1 MIEYLKAW
9 YHRNFSN
16 PQAVILVLMIV
27 LGAITV
33 LFWGD
38 ILAPVL
44 ASLVIA
50 YALEGIVRRVTNIGV
65 PRLISVIFTVFVF
78 VTTLFIV
85 VLGLVPLAAR
95 QITSFVRDF
104 PYILEKLQQK
114 IMALPDKYPLISDE
128 QVTEVITRIN
138 NELVVYGQKLV
149 SYSLASA
156 GNLFT
161 VMVYL
166 IVIPLLVF
174 FMLKD
179 KDAILAWFTR
189 FLPKEHGLAYKVW
202 KDVDIKM
209 GNYIRGKLLEIV
221 IVGTAAYIPLGLM
234 GLNYAATLSIFIGLS
249 VIIPYVGAIAVTI
262 PVALIAWFQW
272 GPSEEFLYAMIAY
285 LVVQAL
291 DANVLVPLL
300 FSEVVNMHPVAI
312 IVSVLVFGGLWG
324 VWGVFFAI
332 PLATLVQAVIN
343 AWPRGQ
349 QELLTGSSDPEQP
362 GSLRKGFPVHRK
374 PEPGCLLFTPCGVSG
389 NGVYD
394 AA

>member
-1 MIEYLKAW
+1 MIEYVKDW
-9 YHRNFSN
+9 YKRNLSN

-27 LGAITV
+27 FGTFIV
-33 LFWGD
+33 LYWGD

-50 YALEGIVRRVTNIGV
+50 YALEGIVKRVTNLGV
-65 PRLISVIFTVFVF
+65 PRIISVVITVFVF
-78 VTTLFIV
+78 VATLLIV
-85 VLGLVPLAAR
+85 LLGLVPLVTR

-114 IMALPDKYPLISDE
+114 IMALPERYPLISEE

-138 NELVVYGQKLV
+138 NELVIAGQKIV
-149 SYSLASA
+149 SFSLASA

-179 KDAILAWFTR
+179 KDKILAWFTR
-189 FLPKEHGLAYKVW
+189 FLPQEHGLAYKVW

-209 GNYIRGKLLEIV
+209 GNYIRGKLLEIL
-221 IVGTAAYIPLGLM
+221 IVGIAAYIPLALM

-272 GPSEEFLYAMIAY
+272 GPSDQFLYVMIAY

-343 AWPRGQ
+343 AWPR
-349 QELLTGSSDPEQP
+349 
-362 GSLRKGFPVHRK
+362 RA
-374 PEPGCLLFTPCGVSG
+374 GVP
-389 NGVYD
+389 
-394 AA
+394 AADG

>member
-9 YHRNFSN
+9 YQRNFSN

-27 LGAITV
+27 FGTIIV
-33 LFWGD
+33 LYWGN

-50 YALEGIVRRVTNIGV
+50 YALEGIVRRIANMGV
-65 PRLISVIFTVFVF
+65 PRILSVVFTVFVF
-78 VTTLFIV
+78 VTTLLIIL
-85 VLGLVPLAAR
+85 LGLVPLALR
-95 QITSFVRDF
+95 QITQFIRDF
-104 PYILEKLQQK
+104 PYILDKLQQK
-114 IMALPDKYPLISDE
+114 IMALPERYPLISDM
-128 QVTEVITRIN
+128 QVNEVITSIN
-138 NELVVYGQKLV
+138 NELVVVGQKAV

-161 VMVYL
+161 MMVYL

-179 KDAILAWFTR
+179 KEKIINWFTR
-189 FLPKEHGLAYKVW
+189 FLPKDHGLAYTVW
-202 KDVDIKM
+202 KDVDVKM
-209 GNYIRGKLLEIV
+209 GNYIRGKLLEIL
-221 IVGTAAYIPLGLM
+221 IVGIAAYIPLGLM

-272 GPSEEFLYAMIAY
+272 GPGDQFLYVMIAY

-312 IVSVLVFGGLWG
+312 IISVLVFGGLWG

-343 AWPRGQ
+343 AWPKGEK
-349 QELLTGSSDPEQP
+349 ELGAS
-362 GSLRKGFPVHRK
+362 
-374 PEPGCLLFTPCGVSG
+374 
-389 NGVYD
+389 N
-394 AA
+394 

>member
-9 YHRNFSN
+9 YERNFSN

-27 LGAITV
+27 LGSITV
-33 LFWGD
+33 LYWGD

-44 ASLVIA
+44 ASMVIA
-50 YALEGIVRRVTNIGV
+50 YALEGVVTRI
-65 PRLISVIFTVFVF
+65 I
-78 VTTLFIV
+78 
-85 VLGLVPLAAR
+85 
-95 QITSFVRDF
+95 D
-104 PYILEKLQQK
+104 KMQQK
-114 IMALPDKYPLISDE
+114 IMALPEKYPLISDV
-128 QVTEVITRIN
+128 QVNEVITAIN
-138 NELVVYGQKLV
+138 NELVAFGQKAV

-156 GNLFT
+156 GNVFT
-161 VMVYL
+161 IMVYL

-179 KDAILAWFTR
+179 KDTIIGWFGR

-209 GNYIRGKLLEIV
+209 GNYIRGKLLEIL

-272 GPSEEFLYAMIAY
+272 GPSDDLLYVMLAY

-343 AWPRGQ
+343 SWPREKQ
-349 QELLTGSSDPEQP
+349 
-362 GSLRKGFPVHRK
+362 
-374 PEPGCLLFTPCGVSG
+374 EPGTSS
-389 NGVYD
+389 
-394 AA
+394 

>member
-1 MIEYLKAW
+1 MIEFLKAW
-9 YHRNFSN
+9 YDRNLSN
-16 PQAVILVLMIV
+16 PQAVILVLMIL
-27 LGAITV
+27 LGTITV
-33 LFWGD
+33 LYWGD

-44 ASLVIA
+44 ASMVIA
-50 YALEGIVRRVTNIGV
+50 YALEGIVRRLNNVGT
-65 PRLISVIFTVFVF
+65 PRILAVIFTVFVF
-78 VTTLFIV
+78 VTSLLIIL
-85 VLGLVPLAAR
+85 LGLVPLVAR
-95 QITSFVRDF
+95 QLTSFVRDF
-104 PYILEKLQQK
+104 PYILDKIQQR
-114 IMALPDKYPLISDE
+114 IIALPERYPLISDM
-128 QVTEVITRIN
+128 QVNEVITTIN
-138 NELVVYGQKLV
+138 NELVAFGQKAV

-161 VMVYL
+161 MMVYL

-179 KDAILAWFTR
+179 KDKIINWLTR

-209 GNYIRGKLLEIV
+209 GNYIRGKLLEIML
-221 IVGTAAYIPLGLM
+221 VGVAAYIPFELM
-234 GLNYAATLSIFIGLS
+234 GLNYAATLSLFIGLS

-272 GPSEEFLYAMIAY
+272 GPGDSFLYVMIIY
-285 LVVQAL
+285 LVIQAL

-312 IVSVLVFGGLWG
+312 IISVLVFGGLWG

-343 AWPRGQ
+343 AWPKGEAVAGGQ
-349 QELLTGSSDPEQP
+349 
-362 GSLRKGFPVHRK
+362 
-374 PEPGCLLFTPCGVSG
+374 
-389 NGVYD
+389 
-394 AA
+394 

>member
-9 YHRNFSN
+9 YERNFSN

-27 LGAITV
+27 LGSITV
-33 LFWGD
+33 LYWGD

-44 ASLVIA
+44 ASMVIA
-50 YALEGIVRRVTNIGV
+50 YALEGVVTRI
-65 PRLISVIFTVFVF
+65 I
-78 VTTLFIV
+78 
-85 VLGLVPLAAR
+85 
-95 QITSFVRDF
+95 D
-104 PYILEKLQQK
+104 KMQQK
-114 IMALPDKYPLISDE
+114 IMALPEKYPLISDV
-128 QVTEVITRIN
+128 QVNEVITAIN
-138 NELVVYGQKLV
+138 NELVAFGQKAV

-156 GNLFT
+156 GNVFT
-161 VMVYL
+161 IMVYL

-179 KDAILAWFTR
+179 KDTIIGWFGR

-209 GNYIRGKLLEIV
+209 GNYIRGKLLEIL

-272 GPSEEFLYAMIAY
+272 GPSDDLLYVMLAY

-332 PLATLVQAVIN
+332 PLATLVQAVLHVDELGALGDHHEGLVLELFQVLGPGRN
-343 AWPRGQ
+343 GAERDQRKNQ
-349 QELLTGSSDPEQP
+349 QHTGEMT
-362 GSLRKGFPVHRK
+362 
-374 PEPGCLLFTPCGVSG
+374 C
-389 NGVYD
+389 
-394 AA
+394 

>member
-1 MIEYLKAW
+1 MIEYLKDW
-9 YHRNFSN
+9 YQRNLSN

-27 LGAITV
+27 FGTFIV
-33 LFWGD
+33 LYWGD

-50 YALEGIVRRVTNIGV
+50 YALEGIVKRVTNLGM
-65 PRLISVIFTVFVF
+65 PRIISVIITVFVF
-78 VTTLFIV
+78 VATLLIV
-85 VLGLVPLAAR
+85 LLGLVPLVTR

-114 IMALPDKYPLISDE
+114 IMALPTKYPLFSDE
-128 QVTEVITRIN
+128 QATEVITRIN
-138 NELVVYGQKLV
+138 DELVIAGQKIV

-156 GNLFT
+156 GNLFA

-179 KDAILAWFTR
+179 KDKILSWFTR
-189 FLPKEHGLAYKVW
+189 FLPQEHGLAYKVW

-209 GNYIRGKLLEIV
+209 GNYIRGKLLEIL
-221 IVGTAAYIPLGLM
+221 IVGIAAYIPLALM

-272 GPSEEFLYAMIAY
+272 GPSDQFLYVLLAY

-324 VWGVFFAI
+324 VWGVFFAT

-343 AWPRGQ
+343 AWPRRA
-349 QELLTGSSDPEQP
+349 SVP
-362 GSLRKGFPVHRK
+362 
-374 PEPGCLLFTPCGVSG
+374 
-389 NGVYD
+389 
-394 AA
+394 AADS

>member
-9 YHRNFSN
+9 YERNFSN

-27 LGAITV
+27 LGSIIV
-33 LFWGD
+33 LYWGD

-50 YALEGIVRRVTNIGV
+50 YALEGIVKRISNLGI
-65 PRLISVIFTVFVF
+65 PRIISVIFTVFVF
-78 VTTLFIV
+78 VTTLLIV
-85 VLGLVPLAAR
+85 LLGLVPVMIR
-95 QITSFVRDF
+95 QLTQFVRDF
-104 PYILEKLQQK
+104 PYILDKLQQK
-114 IMALPDKYPLISDE
+114 IIALPEKYPLISDV
-128 QVTEVITRIN
+128 QVNEVITRIN
-138 NELVVYGQKLV
+138 NELVEFGQKVV

-156 GNLFT
+156 GNFFT
-161 VMVYL
+161 MMVYL

-179 KDAILAWFTR
+179 KDRIIAWLAS
-189 FLPKEHGLAYKVW
+189 FLPHEHGLAYTVW

-209 GNYIRGKLLEIV
+209 GNYIRGKLLEIL
-221 IVGTAAYIPLGLM
+221 IVGVAAYIPLGLM
-234 GLNYAATLSIFIGLS
+234 GLNYAATISMFIGLS

-272 GPSEEFLYAMIAY
+272 GPGDNFLYVMIAY

-291 DANVLVPLL
+291 DANVLVPVL

-312 IVSVLVFGGLWG
+312 IISVLVFGGLWG

-332 PLATLVQAVIN
+332 PLATLVQAVIK
-343 AWPRGQ
+343 AWPR
-349 QELLTGSSDPEQP
+349 EQA
-362 GSLRKGFPVHRK
+362 V
-374 PEPGCLLFTPCGVSG
+374 ESG
-389 NGVYD
+389 EM
-394 AA
+394 